1 MISPSLYS
9 FIYLFFLIQLTYPIW
24 INADIL
30 DGPGGTATPV
40 DVRRFIVA
48 ANKLEKSTLSIG
60 WTTGWHPGSTAS
72 YTHDHIN
79 AMIKAIE
86 DNNING
92 SGHPITFPIRA
103 IFAITSNDTLR
114 HLYEHIRKRN
124 SETTFTIWTGAGD
137 IVNPKELENFVKL
150 FGVNKV
156 YLDVPDEL
164 RNGMNLG

>member
-1 MISPSLYS
+1 MT
-9 FIYLFFLIQLTYPIW
+9 FPIW

-40 DVRRFIVA
+40 DVRRFIRS
-48 ANKLEKSTLSIG
+48 ANKLENCTLSIG
-60 WTTGWHPGSTAS
+60 WTTGWHPGSIAS

-86 DNNING
+86 HNNLNE

-103 IFAITSNDTLR
+103 IFAVKSNDTLR
-114 HLYEHIRKRN
+114 HLYEHVRKSN
-124 SETTFTIWTGAGD
+124 DATTFTIWTGAGD
-137 IVNPKELENFVKL
+137 IVDPKELQKFVKS
-150 FGVNKV
+150 FGVDRV

-164 RNGMNLG
+164 RNGMDLG